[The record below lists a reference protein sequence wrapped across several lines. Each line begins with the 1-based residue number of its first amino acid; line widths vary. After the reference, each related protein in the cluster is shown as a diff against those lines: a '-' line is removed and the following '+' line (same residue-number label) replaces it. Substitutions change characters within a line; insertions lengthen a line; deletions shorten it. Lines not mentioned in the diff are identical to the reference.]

1 MKPLKEIKSFI
12 YKFDFFYTSGLL
24 RYQTEP

>member
-24 RYQTEP
+24 RYQT